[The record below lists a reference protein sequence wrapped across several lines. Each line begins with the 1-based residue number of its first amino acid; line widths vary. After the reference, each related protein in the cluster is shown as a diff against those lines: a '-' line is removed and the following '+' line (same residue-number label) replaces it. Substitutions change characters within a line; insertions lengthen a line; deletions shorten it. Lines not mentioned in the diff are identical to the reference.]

1 MNSMVAWWADRYKH
15 AFFFFW
21 FMEDEKVT
29 CRSLFMEDEM
39 WNFVPHVIGIKLN
52 TIATP
57 SN

>member
-1 MNSMVAWWADRYKH
+1 MLSS
-15 AFFFFW
+15 FFW

-39 WNFVPHVIGIKLN
+39 WNFVPHVIEIKLN